1 MHPDQQI
8 SSRRSFRRRLRV
20 PSSLSPVS
28 REYPATSAA
37 RMAASSRD
45 RPWPVSRRW
54 PSTLPEN
61 QQFASVT
68 FLRPPRGVAFR
79 AEHWTGST
87 SRRQKKRCFDIVDK
101 RGLAPGYPRVGTHG
115 SSTGREM
122 STRLQFNCKIT
133 GPYSRPRQRV
143 AARGRTFAEAGCSS
157 P

>member
-8 SSRRSFRRRLRV
+8 SSRRSLRRRLRV

-54 PSTLPEN
+54 LSPPEN

-87 SRRQKKRCFDIVDK
+87 SRRQKKRCFDIVDQE
-101 RGLAPGYPRVGTHG
+101 GAGTG
-115 SSTGREM
+115 VS
-122 STRLQFNCKIT
+122 
-133 GPYSRPRQRV
+133 
-143 AARGRTFAEAGCSS
+143 ARGDPRFKYRKRDVHSFAVQLQNHGPIILARDHDRGW
-157 P
+157 